1 MRAEFYN
8 KLFGVVLNKA
18 GFSRIDDYRNSAGIN
33 GEYLV
38 APSAFNRSWGRND
51 KSQKLVHFSPKS

>member
-1 MRAEFYN
+1 MDARGVYN

-51 KSQKLVHFSPKS
+51 EFKTRHFSPKS